1 MLVEIRQTKLN
12 QAVSNN
18 KIIFFFNFCITLNE
32 KIRIERQKGRALR
45 RASLQTAL
53 HRSFLV
59 SNFIHQV
66 LNNRK
71 ENTLGMLGE
80 LKG

>member
-45 RASLQTAL
+45 RASLQTA
-53 HRSFLV
+53 

>member
-1 MLVEIRQTKLN
+1 MKLN
-12 QAVSNN
+12 QAVSTNT
-18 KIIFFFNFCITLNE
+18 ILFFNFCITLHE
-32 KIRIERQKGRALR
+32 KIGIERQKGRALQ

-59 SNFIHQV
+59 SNFIQRV

-71 ENTLGMLGE
+71 ENTLGRQGE

>member
-1 MLVEIRQTKLN
+1 MKLN

-18 KIIFFFNFCITLNE
+18 TILFFFNFWTTLNE
-32 KIRIERQKGRALR
+32 KIRIERQKGRALQ

-59 SNFIHQV
+59 SNFIQRA

-71 ENTLGMLGE
+71 ENTLGRLGG

>member
-1 MLVEIRQTKLN
+1 MKLN

-18 KIIFFFNFCITLNE
+18 TILFFNFCITLINE
-32 KIRIERQKGRALR
+32 KIGIERQKGRALQ

-59 SNFIHQV
+59 SNFIQRV

-71 ENTLGMLGE
+71 ENTLGRLGE
-80 LKG
+80 LKGWFLPQI